1 MQKVWDQWMSNRD
14 PEEEAARS
22 RWERPGFARGLTPD
36 ELRQLLAVGAF
47 LPARTS
53 AALVSFWPAACLCQR
68 RPSGCERSDLTLG
81 VATDAANLSG
91 GTQEAVGPLSHLQG
105 QTVIVASGA
114 PASPGPGC
122 IAR

>member
-53 AALVSFWPAACLCQR
+53 AVLVLFWLAACLCQR
-68 RPSGCERSDLTLG
+68 RPSGCE
-81 VATDAANLSG
+81 
-91 GTQEAVGPLSHLQG
+91 
-105 QTVIVASGA
+105 
-114 PASPGPGC
+114 
-122 IAR
+122 